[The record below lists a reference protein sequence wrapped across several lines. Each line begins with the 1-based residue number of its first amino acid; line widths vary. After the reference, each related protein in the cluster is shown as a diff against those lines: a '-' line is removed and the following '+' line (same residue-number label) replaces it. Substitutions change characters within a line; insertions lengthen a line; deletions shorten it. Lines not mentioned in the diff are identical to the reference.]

1 MRRIKRDQFLSGEMH
16 SGFTLVELIVAI
28 GIFIVVALIV
38 TGMIVSLMRLNR
50 SNRQSRLLL
59 TSMNTVMDAI
69 TLPARERAPGTVF
82 FCRSGSE
89 DKIGEAIYYPKWR
102 YSGDIARER
111 EVSISGIVTDSNNE
125 LLCIKCPIAGA
136 CSGTNQVP
144 SLYGSSISFLSQ
156 VKVEDELV
164 YEELSFY
171 RSDRIP
177 GKGAIYMS
185 KCHLDKSDKDDADP
199 PSTSRCTV
207 FKQQVTPDDV
217 NVTQFNIVPFTSPV
231 SDAYAP
237 TYGGIN
243 QQGVQIIIEAKTMS
257 SPAKTIHLQTAI
269 AARQL

>member
-156 VKVEDELV
+156 VKVEDKLV
-164 YEELSFY
+164 YEELLFY
-171 RSDRIP
+171 RAVTQRR
-177 GKGAIYMS
+177 GAIYMS
-185 KCHLDKSDKDDADP
+185 KCRIEKTDKDSVAP
-199 PSTSRCTV
+199 PSSSRCTV
-207 FKQQVTPDDV
+207 YNQRVTPDDV
-217 NVTQFNIVPFTSPV
+217 DVTQFNIVPFTSYV
-231 SDAYAP
+231 SGAYSP
-237 TYGGIN
+237 TYSGRN
-243 QQGVQIIIEAKTMS
+243 QQGVQIIIEAETVS
-257 SPAKTIHLQTAI
+257 SPTKTIHLQTAI